1 MSNIPQN
8 CEEHM
13 YLQKCEEHFVD
24 DFLACNSED
33 ELYKELTCFMIAG
46 LKNSIICVIKSSPE
60 TKLNTDCLKE
70 ELTDCHGVL
79 SKSGFIV
86 RPIACDNHPLNV
98 SSFKNLLQRFN

>member
-1 MSNIPQN
+1 M
-8 CEEHM
+8 
-13 YLQKCEEHFVD
+13 VV
-24 DFLACNSED
+24 
-33 ELYKELTCFMIAG
+33 G
-46 LKNSIICVIKSSPE
+46 LKNYIPYMIKSSPE

>member
-1 MSNIPQN
+1 MSNIRQN

-24 DFLACNSED
+24 DFLVCNSED

-60 TKLNTDCLKE
+60 TKINADWLKE
-70 ELTDCHGVL
+70 ELLDWLRIL
-79 SKSGFIV
+79 SKS
-86 RPIACDNHPLNV
+86 D
-98 SSFKNLLQRFN
+98 SLLKI